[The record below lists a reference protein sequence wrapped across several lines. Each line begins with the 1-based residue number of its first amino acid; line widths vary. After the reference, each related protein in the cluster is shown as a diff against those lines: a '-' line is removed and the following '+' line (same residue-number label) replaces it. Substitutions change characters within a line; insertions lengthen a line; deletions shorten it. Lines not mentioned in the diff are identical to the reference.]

1 MDIGGRKCDK
11 QSLFVHAKHTGKNLE
26 EPGSYDL
33 SSISSIMQK
42 AASAYIR
49 VHLEAW
55 SSTRTLTSTTITP
68 LKLALTLCIRLL
80 PLLSHLFCG
89 TVLRWISNG
98 SSTRRCTIFHWPL
111 GHFGILAEI
120 RLYLDYRGYIPAV
133 RRQYRRCA
141 SICRLDFMHT
151 QSSQTHTIRTSWPT
165 QRALAAAKFQPLW
178 LRALAFLRKC
188 GTHDLN
194 DCT

>member
-68 LKLALTLCIRLL
+68 PKLGIDAVHTSSTSIKSFILRHGLAVDFEWIIYSEMYDLSLAIGTFWYSCWNPVVSRLSRVYPSGPPPVSTVRFDL
-80 PLLSHLFCG
+80 PTWLHAH
-89 TVLRWISNG
+89 TVISNAYYTHFLTNSASTG
-98 SSTRRCTIFHWPL
+98 SRKISTPL
-111 GHFGILAEI
+111 TTGFGISPEMWYT
-120 RLYLDYRGYIPAV
+120 R
-133 RRQYRRCA
+133 
-141 SICRLDFMHT
+141 S
-151 QSSQTHTIRTSWPT
+151 
-165 QRALAAAKFQPLW
+165 
-178 LRALAFLRKC
+178 
-188 GTHDLN
+188 
-194 DCT
+194 